1 MYGNFAV
8 VFNFNRLYLK
18 LNRFICNRRFS
29 PIVDRFLS
37 PIEVPW
43 NLIQAR
49 PKRNT
54 NKACAMYSMW
64 ALCGHL
70 SCGMDIQVTVD
81 WVFVAYVAR

>member
-18 LNRFICNRRFS
+18 LNRSICNRRFS
-29 PIVDRFLS
+29 PIVDRFLL

-49 PKRNT
+49 PKET
-54 NKACAMYSMW
+54 QIKLVLCTV
-64 ALCGHL
+64 CGHL